1 MLLVPW
7 DTGVN
12 VYVTFSS
19 HVSYLCCWIF
29 VLYE

>member
-7 DTGVN
+7 VAGDI
-12 VYVTFSS
+12 VYVILSS

>member
-7 DTGVN
+7 VTGDI

-19 HVSYLCCWIF
+19 HVIYLCCWIF
-29 VLYE
+29 VFY